1 MKILTHMLIE
11 ATDEMSNTIAHV
23 DEVINEQNALVTLIV
38 QNDKDNKFEK
48 FIASMK
54 EQIDNTLQQQ
64 AALVKRLET
73 LKEVVEECQADE
85 KTAKTVT
92 KLCIAFG
99 IFGAQAEEEEEEEE
113 VKETQGKV
121 IRHDFRK

>member
-1 MKILTHMLIE
+1 MKTLTHMLIE

-23 DEVINEQNALVTLIV
+23 DEVTNEQNALVALIA

-48 FIASMK
+48 FIVSMK
-54 EQIDNTLQQQ
+54 EQIDNTVQQK

-85 KTAKTVT
+85 KTANTVT

-99 IFGAQAEEEEEEEE
+99 IFGAQAEETED
-113 VKETQGKV
+113 VKEAQGKV
-121 IRHDFRK
+121 IHRDFKK

>member
-1 MKILTHMLIE
+1 MKTLTHMLIE
-11 ATDEMSNTIAHV
+11 ATDEMSNTIAHI
-23 DEVINEQNALVTLIV
+23 DEVTGEQNALVALIV

-54 EQIDNTLQQQ
+54 EQIDNTVQQK

-99 IFGAQAEEEEEEEE
+99 IFGAQIEEETEATE
-113 VKETQGKV
+113 VKGTQSKV
-121 IRHDFRK
+121 IHHDFRK

>member
-1 MKILTHMLIE
+1 MKTLTHMLIE
-11 ATDEMSNTIAHV
+11 AADEMSNTIAHV
-23 DEVINEQNALVTLIV
+23 DEVTNEQNALVALIV

-48 FIASMK
+48 FIGSMK
-54 EQIDNTLQQQ
+54 EQIDNTVQQK

-99 IFGAQAEEEEEEEE
+99 IFGAQAEEEEE

-121 IRHDFRK
+121 IHHDFRK

>member
-1 MKILTHMLIE
+1 MKTLTHMLIE

-23 DEVINEQNALVTLIV
+23 DEVTNEQNALVALIV

-48 FIASMK
+48 FIESMK
-54 EQIDNTLQQQ
+54 EQIDNTVQQK
-64 AALVKRLET
+64 ATLVKRLEN

-99 IFGAQAEEEEEEEE
+99 IFGVQPEEE
-113 VKETQGKV
+113 
-121 IRHDFRK
+121 

>member
-1 MKILTHMLIE
+1 MKTLTHMLIE

-23 DEVINEQNALVTLIV
+23 DEVTGEQNALVALIV

-48 FIASMK
+48 FIGSMK
-54 EQIDNTLQQQ
+54 EQIDNTVQQK

-99 IFGAQAEEEEEEEE
+99 IFGAQIEEEEEE
-113 VKETQGKV
+113 VKETQSKV
-121 IRHDFRK
+121 IHHDFRK

>member
-1 MKILTHMLIE
+1 MKTLTHMLIE

-23 DEVINEQNALVTLIV
+23 DEVTNEQNALVALIV

-54 EQIDNTLQQQ
+54 EQIDNTVQQK
-64 AALVKRLET
+64 AVLVKRLET

-99 IFGAQAEEEEEEEE
+99 IFGAQAEETEE
-113 VKETQGKV
+113 VKGTQSK
-121 IRHDFRK
+121 IIHCDFNE

>member
-1 MKILTHMLIE
+1 
-11 ATDEMSNTIAHV
+11 MSNTITHV
-23 DEVINEQNALVTLIV
+23 DEVTGEQNALVALIV

-54 EQIDNTLQQQ
+54 EQIDNTVQQK

-99 IFGAQAEEEEEEEE
+99 IFGAQIEEETEATE
-113 VKETQGKV
+113 VKGTQSKV
-121 IRHDFRK
+121 IHHDFRK

>member
-1 MKILTHMLIE
+1 MKTLTHMLIE

-23 DEVINEQNALVTLIV
+23 DEVTNEQNALVALIV

-48 FIASMK
+48 FIGSMK
-54 EQIDNTLQQQ
+54 EQIDNTVLQK

-99 IFGAQAEEEEEEEE
+99 IFGAQAKEEEE

-121 IRHDFRK
+121 IHHDFRK

>member
-1 MKILTHMLIE
+1 MKTLTHMLIE
-11 ATDEMSNTIAHV
+11 ATDEMSNTISHV
-23 DEVINEQNALVTLIV
+23 DEVTDEQNALVALIV

-48 FIASMK
+48 FIESMK
-54 EQIDNTLQQQ
+54 EQINNTVQQK
-64 AALVKRLET
+64 ATLVKRLET

-85 KTAKTVT
+85 KTAETVT

-99 IFGAQAEEEEEEEE
+99 IFGAQAEEEE

-121 IRHDFRK
+121 IRHDFKK